1 MSICRAGFVYLLRGP
16 LRLALVACLA
26 AGAAAPAPAQDRREG
41 WRPERRGAA
50 GKDLNTVFFVDRK
63 RGWAAGDAGLVVRT
77 EDEGRTWTRQGL
89 GTDDSIN
96 DIYFLDKED
105 GYLLTG
111 NRIYVS
117 SDAGATWRESAR
129 FAPADFGG
137 ATPELNSVRFAS
149 KKRGWIVGSVL
160 RRDKVVDSLVLQT
173 TDGGSSWTR
182 QRVPVKSELLNL
194 DFSGD
199 KRGWIVGAS
208 GVVLHTRD
216 GGETW
221 ALQRTG
227 TTVTLYN
234 VDFRGDKKGWAVGGR
249 GTILKT
255 RDGGEN
261 WRAVAAPAQGT
272 LWGVRFADDEDG
284 WAVGRGGVI
293 LRTEDEGE
301 TWVQQESRTKDNLYG
316 LFVDKENC
324 WAVGGDGL
332 VLQYVR

>member
-1 MSICRAGFVYLLRGP
+1 MSMYPTSCGCGWRAS
-16 LRLALVACLA
+16 LRLVLCLA
-26 AGAAAPAPAQDRREG
+26 ALSGAAAAQDRVEG
-41 WRPERRGAA
+41 WRAERRGEA
-50 GKDLNTVFFVDRK
+50 GKDLNTVFFVDTK
-63 RGWAAGDAGLVVRT
+63 RGWAAGDGGLVVRT

-89 GTDDSIN
+89 GTDAAIN

-117 SDAGATWRESAR
+117 SDAGTTWRESVR

-137 ATPELNSVRFAS
+137 AVPELYSVRFTS
-149 KKRGWIVGSVL
+149 KKRGWIVGSVS
-160 RRDKVVDSLVLQT
+160 RRDTVVDSLVLQT
-173 TDGGSSWTR
+173 TDGGASWAR
-182 QRVPVKSELLNL
+182 QRVPTKSELINL

-221 ALQRTG
+221 TLQRSG
-227 TTVTLYN
+227 TNATLYN
-234 VDFRGDKKGWAVGGR
+234 VEFRGDKKGWAVGER

-255 RDGGEN
+255 RDGGET
-261 WRAVAAPAQGT
+261 WRAVPAPARST
-272 LWGVRFADDEDG
+272 LLGVRFANDEDG
-284 WAVGRGGVI
+284 WVVGRGGVI

-301 TWVQQESRTKDNLYG
+301 TWVEQESQTKRNLYG
-316 LFVDKENC
+316 LFIDKENC

-332 VLQYVR
+332 VLQYSR